1 MSQLRTITTI
11 NPVIGDESFVAA
23 FGRLPTPFDDPAT
36 RVATHVGYVARTLR
50 ERGGSQ
56 PQRLRVLDAL
66 DQYVAA
72 GAFPDSETDHD
83 LLPTFLDP
91 HTGVRCAVAHLV
103 ETTAGTAMMVEL
115 DRDHHNDYVADLA
128 DDPRFVA
135 WTAGSGLTAEE
146 LAMIQPGYPPPPP
159 TDVLYAIA
167 AEGDLAIHDDSPT
180 TAARSTTTTAPLHDF
195 AMLDASLRVVSQH
208 LNHFVGKPSL
218 ELDGKIGITN
228 GEHTAYDA
236 GVKLGG
242 EVRVHRQTFAYSAGL
257 GVDSYGPATP
267 RAWTIP
273 IEGAYRIEHDELA
286 FGVHGGPRFTVAGDR
301 TFGWNVGLEVRRRDL
316 FCDVG
321 RYDPRDLMVS
331 VDATR
336 IGDAVFV
343 GLTVGVGNP
352 RGRYWYED

>member
-1 MSQLRTITTI
+1 MSLRTITTI

-23 FGRLPTPFDDPAT
+23 FGRLPTPFDDPRT
-36 RVATHVGYVARTLR
+36 RAATHVGYVARKLR
-50 ERGGSQ
+50 ERDVSD
-56 PQRLRVLDAL
+56 PRRLRVLDAL

-72 GAFPDSETDHD
+72 GEFPDSETDHD

-91 HTGVRCAVAHLV
+91 HSGVRCAVAHLV
-103 ETTAGTAMMVEL
+103 ETTVGTAMMVEL
-115 DRDHHNDYVADLA
+115 DRDHHNDYIADLA

-135 WTAGSGLTAEE
+135 WTASSGLTHEE

-159 TDVLYAIA
+159 VDVLYAIA

-180 TAARSTTTTAPLHDF
+180 TAARSTTTSAPLHDF
-195 AMLDASLRVVSQH
+195 ALLDGSLRVVSQD
-208 LNHFVGKPSL
+208 LNHYLGQPSF
-218 ELDGKIGITN
+218 ELDGKIGVTN

-236 GVKLGG
+236 EAKLGG
-242 EVRVHRQTFAYSAGL
+242 EVHMRRQVYAYTVGIA
-257 GVDSYGPATP
+257 VDSYGPETP

-273 IEGAYRIEHDELA
+273 VEGSYRIDHDKST
-286 FGVHGGPRFTVAGDR
+286 FGIHGGPRFTVAGDR
-301 TFGWNVGLEVRRRDL
+301 TFGWNVGLDVRRRDL
-316 FCDVG
+316 FCDQG
-321 RYDPRDLMVS
+321 RFDPRDLVVS

-336 IGDAVFV
+336 IGDAVFL